1 MAVVYVGLGS
11 NLGDREAL
19 VFQAIAMLGA
29 LSQIN
34 VVRRAGIY
42 ETEPVGR
49 QDQPWFVNT
58 VVEIETSLGPE
69 TLLTQTQ
76 EIETRLGRQR
86 RAQWGPREIDLDILL
101 YGDRVMNTSQL
112 TLPHPELHRR
122 RFVLVP
128 LCELAPDLIHPVLK
142 RPLRELLSALHGTK
156 QVTLLRT
163 KKS

>member
-1 MAVVYVGLGS
+1 MAVAYVGLGS

-29 LSQIN
+29 LSQTN

-58 VVEIETSLGPE
+58 VVQIETTLGPE

-86 RAQWGPREIDLDILL
+86 QAHWGPREIDLDILL

-142 RPLRELLSALHGTK
+142 RPLRELLSALPETK
-156 QVTLLRT
+156 QVTLLIT